1 MVDNNSK
8 LETRDSKLGR
18 GGRPTRALVD
28 LGAVARNYRFLAT
41 RVAPA
46 AVIPVVKADAY
57 GHGAVPVARRLEAE
71 GARVFAVAIAEEG
84 VALRRAGIASE
95 ILILNFSDPADVPLH
110 RAYGLTPGLFDLEHA
125 RAMAQATAELDP
137 PLPVHLKLDTGMGR
151 LGVQPA
157 ELGATI
163 DILRKAKGLALAG
176 VYSTLASSSDAAA
189 PATGKQAAVVRE
201 GLAAIK
207 SAGLAAGLVHLANS
221 GGALAHPASW
231 FDAVRPGLA
240 LYGVAPAELIDAGAL
255 EPAMTLET
263 EIMSVRDVPA
273 GTPLGYGGS
282 FVTARPSRI
291 ALLPIGYDDGLRR
304 SFSSRLSVLV
314 KGEEAAIVGA
324 VSMDLTIVD
333 VTGIAAG
340 RGERVVCLGRDG
352 DRSVTAWDWARAAGA
367 IPYEVLCSI
376 GRRVPRVY
384 LP

>member
-1 MVDNNSK
+1 MS
-8 LETRDSKLGR
+8 
-18 GGRPTRALVD
+18 RPTRAVVD

-84 VALRRAGIASE
+84 VALRRAGIAGE
-95 ILILNFSDPADVPLH
+95 ILILNFSDPAEVPLH

-125 RAMAQATAELDP
+125 RALALAAAGLDT

-151 LGVQPA
+151 LGVRPS
-157 ELGATI
+157 ELGAMV
-163 DILRKAKGLALAG
+163 DILREAKGLALAG
-176 VYSTLASSSDAAA
+176 VYTNLASSSDAASSRTA
-189 PATGKQAAVVRE
+189 KQAAVMRE
-201 GLAAIK
+201 GLAALK
-207 SAGLAAGLVHLANS
+207 LAGLSTGLVHVANS

-240 LYGVAPAELIDAGAL
+240 LYGVAPAETIDGGAL

-263 EIMSVRDVPA
+263 EIMSLKDVPA
-273 GTPLGYGGS
+273 GTPLGYGGA
-282 FVTARPSRI
+282 FVTTRPSRI

-304 SFSSRLSVLV
+304 SFSESLSVLV

-333 VTGIAAG
+333 VTGISAR

-352 DRSVTAWDWARAAGA
+352 GRNVTAWDWARAAGT
-367 IPYEVLCSI
+367 IPYEVLCGV
-376 GRRVPRVY
+376 GRRVPRAY